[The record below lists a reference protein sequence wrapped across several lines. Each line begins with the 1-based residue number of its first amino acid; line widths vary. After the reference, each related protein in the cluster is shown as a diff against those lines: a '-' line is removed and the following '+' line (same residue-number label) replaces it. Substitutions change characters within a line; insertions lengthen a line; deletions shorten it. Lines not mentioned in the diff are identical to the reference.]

1 MREKDSYINRTLE
14 FHRVYETEV
23 KPLFM
28 EDEEPRRLQKLSEI
42 QVYRIFIL
50 IALLVVLAI
59 GGLITKALYP
69 ALQFAAPMFGIG
81 FFSLTIILT
90 AISFDCFN
98 LKFEKEYKTSLKE
111 NYLDKVLQVFGDIKW
126 EENRELISNNEL
138 ERSGLFPPFAERHQD
153 DSFVGVYKGV
163 NFIISETKLTL
174 LEKGKR
180 DLTSPTPFFKG
191 CLILFDMNKNV
202 KNRTI
207 VATKNSLTSKH
218 SAISHFAKFSIVI
231 PFFLPFAY
239 VLISSFGVKGIIID
253 LFLLIFAAICV
264 WLMGKY
270 RMGEKLEKMKLED
283 LKFNN
288 LFVSYSSSQVEG
300 RYLVTPAFME
310 RFLNLRTAFGTKKV
324 KCSFYEDKLMIAIE
338 TKRDL
343 FEIGDLHKSLN
354 NPESINNLYNE
365 LSSIYR
371 MIDYFKLDEKTG
383 L

>member
-14 FHRVYETEV
+14 FHKIYDSQI
-23 KPLFM
+23 KPLFVN
-28 EDEEPRRLQKLSEI
+28 EEEPRRLQKLSEI

-50 IALLVVLAI
+50 IALLVVLII

-69 ALQFAAPMFGIG
+69 ALQFAAPLFGIG
-81 FFSLTIILT
+81 FFSLTIIFT
-90 AISFDCFN
+90 ALSFDCFN
-98 LKFEKEYKTSLKE
+98 LKFEREYKISLKE

-126 EENRELISNNEL
+126 KRCKHLISNDEL
-138 ERSGLFPPFAERHQD
+138 QISGLFPPFAERHQD
-153 DSFVGVYKGV
+153 DGFIGVYKGV

-174 LEKGKR
+174 LKKGEAEFY
-180 DLTSPTPFFKG
+180 SPKPFFKG
-191 CLILFDMNKNV
+191 CIILFDMNK
-202 KNRTI
+202 KIRNRTI
-207 VATKNSLTSKH
+207 VATKRSLTVKH
-218 SAISHFAKFSIVI
+218 SSIFYYAKFLML
-231 PFFLPFAY
+231 LPVFA
-239 VLISSFGVKGIIID
+239 VFCCMFVAFMGFKGIIID
-253 LFLLIFAAICV
+253 LFLILFVGISM

-270 RMGEKLEKMKLED
+270 NIGEKMDKMKLED

-288 LFVSYSSSQVEG
+288 CFVSYSSNQVEG

-310 RFLNLRTAFGTKKV
+310 RFLNLKTAFGTNKI
-324 KCSFYEDKLMIAIE
+324 KCSFYDDKLMIAIE

-371 MIDYFKLDEKTG
+371 MIDYFKLDEKIG

>member
-28 EDEEPRRLQKLSEI
+28 EDEEPERLQKLSEI

-50 IALLVVLAI
+50 IALLVVLII
-59 GGLITKALYP
+59 GGLITKALYS

-174 LEKGKR
+174 LEKGKA
-180 DLTSPTPFFKG
+180 DLVSTKPFFKG
-191 CLILFDMNKNV
+191 CIILFDMNKKV
-202 KNRTI
+202 RNRTI
-207 VATKNSLTSKH
+207 VATKQSLTAKH
-218 SAISHFAKFSIVI
+218 SAISHLAQLLIVI
-231 PFFLPFAY
+231 PFFLLFACMM
-239 VLISSFGVKGIIID
+239 VSLFGIKGIIID
-253 LFLLIFAAICV
+253 LFLLIFAAICL

-270 RMGEKLEKMKLED
+270 RMGEKMEKMKLED

-354 NPESINNLYNE
+354 NPESINHSYNE

-371 MIDYFKLDEKTG
+371 MIDYFKLDEKIG

>member
-28 EDEEPRRLQKLSEI
+28 EDEEPERLQKLSEI

-50 IALLVVLAI
+50 IALLVVLII
-59 GGLITKALYP
+59 GGLITKALYS

-174 LEKGKR
+174 LEKGKA
-180 DLTSPTPFFKG
+180 DLVSPKPFFKG
-191 CLILFDMNKNV
+191 CIILFDMNKKV
-202 KNRTI
+202 RNRTI
-207 VATKNSLTSKH
+207 VATKQSLTAKH
-218 SAISHFAKFSIVI
+218 SAISHLAQLLIVI
-231 PFFLPFAY
+231 PFFLLFACMM
-239 VLISSFGVKGIIID
+239 VSLFGIKGIIID
-253 LFLLIFAAICV
+253 LFLLIFAAICL

-270 RMGEKLEKMKLED
+270 RMGEKMEKMKLED

-324 KCSFYEDKLMIAIE
+324 KCSFYDDKLMIAIE

-371 MIDYFKLDEKTG
+371 MIDYFKLDEKIG